1 MNWKKSTI
9 GEVLSVIKNGIN
21 CEQSKNPTPFK
32 ITRIETISKKVFDF
46 ERVGYA
52 DLTDIEQKKVN

>member
-1 MNWKKSTI
+1 MKWKKSTI

-21 CEQSKNPTPFK
+21 CQQSKNSTPFK

-52 DLTDIEQKKVN
+52 